1 MIWNVLR
8 RYCSLC
14 LLILC
19 IGLSGC
25 SSVSR
30 LNSPEET
37 PPSGESGQVPQ
48 QTVRQQEPEEQ
59 KPPESL
65 TKKILF
71 APVRIPIWLIK
82 TAIAIPKFIITL
94 PFRPFMSKPDPVPVE
109 PVVPIPPS
117 VAAGQIIPAQ
127 QQQAA
132 YPSGGVGIVSAAP
145 TALSV
150 ELQQIS
156 TELRMI
162 SQELKQITEILR
174 YMSGA
179 APGTIPRPPSP
190 PQIPETIRPVFPSDT
205 TAARLRPSSQAGV
218 QTVRQ
223 AVNTAQSALT
233 EANTAVESLSGGMTI
248 VPEPEAEPEPAM
260 PTASYQLTIS
270 SVEKPDLVDIMGGMQ
285 DISSDDSGN
294 LVYADGFVTFVWTI
308 EPRDISVTFTNNSID
323 TLTILWK
330 DAGFID
336 ENNERHPVIHE
347 KITYKNTESE
357 QKPTIVMPKE
367 KVSDVLYPTDYLIFN
382 KSTGWLQYPIMPY
395 TAFDLRTKTRATDE
409 EFSAL
414 AGEYIGTSFQI
425 AVPIQYR
432 EELFEYLFTFE
443 VEDSFV
449 SIEQQ

>member
-1 MIWNVLR
+1 MNRNALW

-14 LLILC
+14 LLMLF
-19 IGLSGC
+19 IGFSGC

-65 TKKILF
+65 TKKILY

-82 TAIAIPKFIITL
+82 TAFAIPKFIITL
-94 PFRPFMSKPDPVPVE
+94 PFRPFMSKPDPVPIE
-109 PVVPIPPS
+109 PVASIPS
-117 VAAGQIIPAQ
+117 VGAAGQTIPAQ
-127 QQQAA
+127 QQLAA
-132 YPSGGVGIVSAAP
+132 NPSGGVGIVPTAP
-145 TALSV
+145 TALSA

-205 TAARLRPSSQAGV
+205 TVRPSSQSGV
-218 QTVRQ
+218 QNVAAARQ

-233 EANTAVESLSGGMTI
+233 EANTAVEEVSGGMTI
-248 VPEPEAEPEPAM
+248 VPEPEEEPEPAM
-260 PTASYQLTIS
+260 PTASYQLTIT
-270 SVEKPDLVDIMGGMQ
+270 SVERPDLADIMGGMP

-294 LVYADGFVTFVWTI
+294 LIYADSFVTFVWSI
-308 EPRDISVTFTNNSID
+308 EPRDISVTFTNNSTD

-347 KITYKNTESE
+347 KITYKNTETE
-357 QKPTIVMPKE
+357 QEPTMLLPNGRM
-367 KVSDVLYPTDYLIFN
+367 SDVLYPADYLIFN

-395 TAFDLRTKTRATDE
+395 TAFDLRTKTRTTDE
-409 EFSAL
+409 KFSAL
-414 AGEYIGTSFQI
+414 ADEYVGTSFQI
-425 AVPIQYR
+425 AVPIQFR